1 MSRFGARFPAPGE
14 PGGGPSQGPRDL
26 AEQERRLRALLA
38 EMSARQSSAP
48 VGGAVF
54 PPRIPLPGTPGHTPF
69 VGTPQIPPLGTP
81 GRESF
86 LQPQEGVSSVPG
98 AGVEGSTL
106 PRFFFPQ
113 GPAAAPPI
121 SNQAFLA
128 QDPSRTV
135 GAGSLAGLAGMMP
148 FLLAGGGGG
157 LNLGGFNQALAA
169 RQASAEA
176 DLRSE
181 ADAQRLALRQDL
193 ARRGILSSGLA
204 AGAEADISGALV
216 RGLGAARAGILG
228 AGAQADLASQQL
240 GANQEL
246 ERRRMIFSLLQ
257 SIPGLAQALGGLAA

>member
-1 MSRFGARFPAPGE
+1 MSRFGSSFPAPGE
-14 PGGGPSQGPRDL
+14 PGGGPSQSPRDL
-26 AEQERRLRALLA
+26 AEQERRIRALLA
-38 EMSARQSSAP
+38 ERARQSSDP

-54 PPRIPLPGTPGHTPF
+54 PQRIPLPGTPGHTPF

-86 LQPQEGVSSVPG
+86 PQPQEAVSSVSG
-98 AGVEGSTL
+98 AGVEGATL
-106 PRFFFPQ
+106 PRFFFSQ

-135 GAGSLAGLAGMMP
+135 PAGSLAGLAGLMP
-148 FLLAGGGGG
+148 FLLAGGGG

-169 RQASAEA
+169 RQASAES
-176 DLRSE
+176 DLRNE
-181 ADAQRLALRQDL
+181 ADAQRLSLRQDL

-204 AGAEADISGALV
+204 AGAEAEISGSLI